1 MGLHKTSPPRPR
13 GKFQQMSSIS
23 RRDTAVFPPVFEG
36 EARGV
41 SAGRRPELPPL
52 GVSWTLCGS
61 RIRLLGVGQ
70 LESLVEESLAC
81 LSLRLSGKGPRTE
94 RKCR

>member
-1 MGLHKTSPPRPR
+1 
-13 GKFQQMSSIS
+13 MSSIS

-52 GVSWTLCGS
+52 GISWTLCGS

-70 LESLVEESLAC
+70 LVSLVEELGLPEPS
-81 LSLRLSGKGPRTE
+81 SLRQRAQDREEVWVTAPPE
-94 RKCR
+94 R